1 MKALKALRV
10 KKEEVVA
17 VEEVPNQDISN
28 TDLETKLVEAVD
40 EFLSSRND
48 TSFKQVKGFHPSYT
62 NQCKR
67 YWYYMFEG
75 AMVETD
81 FRPQTYR
88 IFDNGHAVHDRLYK
102 YFRDM
107 GILIA
112 EEIKVEHSSPPI
124 EGTAD
129 GIINWY
135 GEKLIELKSI
145 SSEGFHYRQIYKKP
159 KDDHYRQA
167 QIYMEC
173 LNLDGGFVIYENK
186 NNQELLPIYIEKDQ
200 VFINKLFK
208 KYREIYGQYVQKII
222 PERPYKITSKH
233 CQSCNV
239 RSLCWSGDNDAG
251 KTNLQEQQM
260 F

>member
-1 MKALKALRV
+1 MKSLKKLKQPV
-10 KKEEVVA
+10 QPVA
-17 VEEVPNQDISN
+17 VVEKLTFNE
-28 TDLETKLVEAVD
+28 LENSLNKSIDDALVKRNKP
-40 EFLSSRND
+40 EF
-48 TSFKQVKGFHPSYT
+48 KKVKGFHPSYT
-62 NQCKR
+62 NQCSR

-75 AMVETD
+75 VSVVPD
-81 FRPQTYR
+81 FRAQTLR

-102 YFRDM
+102 YFREM
-107 GILIA
+107 GILVN
-112 EEIKVEHSSPPI
+112 EEIPVNYSSPPI

-159 KDDHYRQA
+159 KDEHYRQA

-173 LNLDGGFVIYENK
+173 LNLDSGFVIYENK

-200 VFINKLFK
+200 VFIDKLFK
-208 KYREIYGQYVQKII
+208 KYREIYGSFVQQII

-239 RSLCWSGDNDAG
+239 RSLCWSGENDNG
-251 KTNLQEQQM
+251 KENLQEYEM

>member
-1 MKALKALRV
+1 MKSLKALRE
-10 KKEEVVA
+10 KKEKVV
-17 VEEVPNQDISN
+17 EKIEPESDISGS
-28 TDLETKLVEAVD
+28 DLEISLVQAVD
-40 EFLSSRND
+40 DHLSKRNEV
-48 TSFKQVKGFHPSYT
+48 SFKKVNGFHPSYT

-75 AMVETD
+75 VNTDVD

-102 YFRDM
+102 YFREM
-107 GILIA
+107 GILIN
-112 EEIKVEHSSPPI
+112 EEIPVNYSSPPI

-159 KDDHYRQA
+159 KDEHYRQA

-173 LNLDGGFVIYENK
+173 LNLDSGFVIYENK

-200 VFINKLFK
+200 VFIDKLFK
-208 KYREIYGQYVQKII
+208 KYREIYGSFVQQII

-239 RSLCWSGDNDAG
+239 RSLCWSGENDNG
-251 KTNLQEQQM
+251 KENLQEYEM

>member
-1 MKALKALRV
+1 MKSLKALRE
-10 KKEEVVA
+10 KKEKVV
-17 VEEVPNQDISN
+17 EKIEPESDISGS
-28 TDLETKLVEAVD
+28 DLEISLVQAVD
-40 EFLSSRND
+40 DHLSERNEV
-48 TSFKQVKGFHPSYT
+48 SFKKVNGFHPSYT

-67 YWYYMFEG
+67 SWYYMFEG
-75 AMVETD
+75 VNTDVD

-102 YFRDM
+102 YFREM
-107 GILIA
+107 GILVN
-112 EEIKVEHSSPPI
+112 EEIPVNYSSPPI

-159 KDDHYRQA
+159 KDEHYRQA

-173 LNLDGGFVIYENK
+173 LNLDSGFVIYENK

-200 VFINKLFK
+200 VFIDKLFK
-208 KYREIYGQYVQKII
+208 KYREIYGSFVQQII

-239 RSLCWSGDNDAG
+239 RSLCWSGENDNG
-251 KTNLQEQQM
+251 KENLQEYEM

>member
-1 MKALKALRV
+1 MKSLKALRE
-10 KKEEVVA
+10 KKEKVV
-17 VEEVPNQDISN
+17 EKIEPESNISGS
-28 TDLETKLVEAVD
+28 DLEISLVQAVD
-40 EFLSSRND
+40 DHLSKRNEV
-48 TSFKQVKGFHPSYT
+48 SFKKVNGFHPSYT

-75 AMVETD
+75 VNTDVD

-102 YFRDM
+102 YFREM
-107 GILIA
+107 GILVN
-112 EEIKVEHSSPPI
+112 EEIPVNYSSPPI

-159 KDDHYRQA
+159 KDEHYRQA

-173 LNLDGGFVIYENK
+173 LNLDSGFVIYENK

-200 VFINKLFK
+200 VFIDKLFK
-208 KYREIYGQYVQKII
+208 KYREIYGSFVQQII
-222 PERPYKITSKH
+222 PERPYKITSKQ

-239 RSLCWSGDNDAG
+239 RSLCWSGENDNG
-251 KTNLQEQQM
+251 KENLQEYEM